1 MFILIPCFSEIPNMF
16 ICVRV
21 RQVAF
26 LCEDWKKLSVW
37 SSALFTVFT
46 LEICEGEAYTKQTGS
61 NLSVL
66 LSKVSTL
73 VHYRFMR
80 VSTLAHDYSQIL
92 IPIISLVD

>member
-16 ICVRV
+16 ICDRV

-73 VHYRFMR
+73 VHYRFMQ